1 MRTAS
6 SYPSTQSSFTDLPPD
21 APNTETATDDQESD
35 TTASSSAADT
45 SLANCSYTPTE
56 TYSPVNQ
63 SPTSPLSAEVT
74 SSKSDSSPSFLPT
87 DSSDNQCDTLSPVS
101 SSSTSHS
108 KMDDLISDSHLFE
121 PLYPG
126 AEVTLCGA
134 VCAIMVFWTKYKLP
148 YIAIAGLLKLLG
160 VLCPTPNY
168 LSSSF
173 YAIKIFFQ
181 QFNSVHDHEVLC
193 SNCFTCSCSCTK
205 RHTACLVHLDIQKP
219 LERIVSGT

>member
-6 SYPSTQSSFTDLPPD
+6 SYPSTQSSFSDLPPD
-21 APNTETATDDQESD
+21 ASNTETATDDQESD

-126 AEVTLCGA
+126 AEVTVCGA
-134 VCAIMVFWTKYKLP
+134 VCAI
-148 YIAIAGLLKLLG
+148 IAFAPNTSWQLEGLLSSWVFCVLLHHA
-160 VLCPTPNY
+160 
-168 LSSSF
+168 SSF
-173 YAIKIFFQ
+173 YAIKKIFSSLT
-181 QFNSVHDHEVLC
+181 QFMTIKYYVQVVLQ
-193 SNCFTCSCSCTK
+193 
-205 RHTACLVHLDIQKP
+205 VY
-219 LERIVSGT
+219 